1 MKEINDLY
9 DYGYKIVQKS
19 DYFKFSLDSMLLSN
33 FVGINMSDSK
43 LLDFCTGNCPVPI
56 ILSNSIKNIVAFEVQ
71 KEIYELGDESLKLN
85 NINNVKLINDDI
97 KNIGNYYE
105 EGYFDIIT
113 CNPPYFKVIDSSRI
127 NDNNVKAIARH
138 EILIKLE
145 DIVSLA
151 YKFLRDKGKLY
162 IVYRP
167 DRLMD
172 LLKLFNK
179 YKFGVKKLQCCYN
192 NSDSLSSMILIEA
205 MKNGQDDLKILAPLF
220 TENYRRNEGN

>member
-19 DYFKFSLDSMLLSN
+19 DYFKFSLDSMLLAN
-33 FVGINMSDSK
+33 FVNINMADSK
-43 LLDFCTGNCPVPI
+43 LLDFCTGNCPIPI

-113 CNPPYFKVIDSSRI
+113 CNPPYFKVIDSSKI

-151 YKFLRDKGKLY
+151 YKYLRDKGKLY
-162 IVYRP
+162 MVYRP
-167 DRLMD
+167 DRLME
-172 LLKLFNK
+172 LLKLFDK

-192 NSDSLSSMILIEA
+192 NSESLSSMILIEA

-220 TENYRRNEGN
+220 TENYRR

>member
-9 DYGYKIVQKS
+9 DYGYKIVQKA
-19 DYFKFSLDSMLLSN
+19 DYFKFSLDSMLLAN
-33 FVGINMSDSK
+33 FVNINMADSK
-43 LLDFCTGNCPVPI
+43 LLDFCTGNCPIPI

-71 KEIYELGDESLKLN
+71 KEIYELGDESLTLN

-127 NDNNVKAIARH
+127 NDNSVKAIARH

-145 DIVSLA
+145 DIVYLA

-162 IVYRP
+162 MVYRP
-167 DRLMD
+167 DRLMEI
-172 LLKLFNK
+172 LKLFDK

-205 MKNGQDDLKILAPLF
+205 MKNGQDDLKILAPLY
-220 TENYRRNEGN
+220 TENYRR

>member
-19 DYFKFSLDSMLLSN
+19 DYFKFSLDSMLLAN
-33 FVGINMSDSK
+33 FVNINMSDSK
-43 LLDFCTGNCPVPI
+43 LLDFCTGNCPIPI

-167 DRLMD
+167 DRLME
-172 LLKLFNK
+172 LLKLFDK

-192 NSDSLSSMILIEA
+192 NSESLSSMILIEA
-205 MKNGQDDLKILAPLF
+205 MKNGQDDLKILAPLY
-220 TENYRRNEGN
+220 TENYRR

>member
-19 DYFKFSLDSMLLSN
+19 DYFKFSLDSMLLAN
-33 FVGINMSDSK
+33 FVNINMADSK
-43 LLDFCTGNCPVPI
+43 LLDFCTGNCPIPI

-71 KEIYELGDESLKLN
+71 KEIYELGDESLTLN

-113 CNPPYFKVIDSSRI
+113 CNPPYFKVIDSSKI

-167 DRLMD
+167 DRLME
-172 LLKLFNK
+172 LLKLFDK

-205 MKNGQDDLKILAPLF
+205 MKNGHDDLKILAPLY
-220 TENYRRNEGN
+220 TENYRR

>member
-19 DYFKFSLDSMLLSN
+19 DYFKFSLHSMLLAN
-33 FVGINMSDSK
+33 FVNINMSDSK
-43 LLDFCTGNCPVPI
+43 LLDFCTGNCPIPI

-167 DRLMD
+167 DRLME
-172 LLKLFNK
+172 LLKLFDK

-192 NSDSLSSMILIEA
+192 NSESLSSMILIEA
-205 MKNGQDDLKILAPLF
+205 MKNGQDDLKILAPLY
-220 TENYRRNEGN
+220 TENYRR

>member
-9 DYGYKIVQKS
+9 DYGYKIVQNS
-19 DYFKFSLDSMLLSN
+19 DYFKFSLDSMLLAN
-33 FVGINMSDSK
+33 FVNINMADSK
-43 LLDFCTGNCPVPI
+43 LLDFCTGNCPIPI
-56 ILSNSIKNIVAFEVQ
+56 ILSSSIKNIVAFEVQ

-113 CNPPYFKVIDSSRI
+113 CNPPYFKVIDSSKI

-167 DRLMD
+167 DRLME
-172 LLKLFNK
+172 LLKLFDK
-179 YKFGVKKLQCCYN
+179 YRFGVKKLQCCYN
-192 NSDSLSSMILIEA
+192 NSESLSSMILIEA

-220 TENYRRNEGN
+220 TENYRR

>member
-9 DYGYKIVQKS
+9 DYGYKILQKS
-19 DYFKFSLDSMLLSN
+19 DYFKFSLDSMLLAN
-33 FVGINMSDSK
+33 FVNINMSDSK
-43 LLDFCTGNCPVPI
+43 LLDFCTGNCPIPI

-167 DRLMD
+167 DRLME
-172 LLKLFNK
+172 LLKLFDK

-205 MKNGQDDLKILAPLF
+205 MKNGQDDLKILAPLY
-220 TENYRRNEGN
+220 TENYRR

>member
-19 DYFKFSLDSMLLSN
+19 DYFKFSLDSMLLAN
-33 FVGINMSDSK
+33 FVNINMADSK
-43 LLDFCTGNCPVPI
+43 LLDFCTGNCPIPI

-71 KEIYELGDESLKLN
+71 KEIYELGDESLTLN

-113 CNPPYFKVIDSSRI
+113 CNPPYFKVIDSSKI
-127 NDNNVKAIARH
+127 NDNNVKAVARH

-167 DRLMD
+167 DRLME
-172 LLKLFNK
+172 LLKLFDK

-205 MKNGQDDLKILAPLF
+205 MKNGQDDLKIMAPLY
-220 TENYRRNEGN
+220 TENYRR

>member
-9 DYGYKIVQKS
+9 DYGYKIVQNS
-19 DYFKFSLDSMLLSN
+19 DYFKFSLDSMLLAN
-33 FVGINMSDSK
+33 FVGINMADSK

-85 NINNVKLINDDI
+85 NINNVRLINDDI
-97 KNIGNYYE
+97 KNIGNYYND
-105 EGYFDIIT
+105 GYFDIIT

-127 NDNNVKAIARH
+127 NDNSVKAIARH

-145 DIVSLA
+145 DIISLA
-151 YKFLRDKGKLY
+151 YKYLRDKGKLY
-162 IVYRP
+162 MVYRP
-167 DRLMD
+167 DRLMEI
-172 LLKLFNK
+172 LKLFDK

-205 MKNGQDDLKILAPLF
+205 MKNGQDDLKILAPLY
-220 TENYRRNEGN
+220 TENYRR

>member
-9 DYGYKIVQKS
+9 DSGYKIVQKS
-19 DYFKFSLDSMLLSN
+19 DYFKFSLDSMLLAN
-33 FVGINMSDSK
+33 FVNINMTDSK
-43 LLDFCTGNCPVPI
+43 LLDFCTGNCPIPI
-56 ILSNSIKNIVAFEVQ
+56 ILSSSIKNIVAFEVQ
-71 KEIYELGDESLKLN
+71 KEIYDLGDESLKLN

-167 DRLMD
+167 DRLME
-172 LLKLFNK
+172 LLKLFDK

-192 NSDSLSSMILIEA
+192 NSESLSSMILIEA

-220 TENYRRNEGN
+220 TENYRR

>member
-19 DYFKFSLDSMLLSN
+19 DYFKFSLDSMLLAN
-33 FVGINMSDSK
+33 FVNINMADSK
-43 LLDFCTGNCPVPI
+43 LLDFCTGNCPIPI
-56 ILSNSIKNIVAFEVQ
+56 ILSSSIKNIVAFEVQ

-167 DRLMD
+167 DRLME
-172 LLKLFNK
+172 LLKLFDK
-179 YKFGVKKLQCCYN
+179 YRFGVKKLQCCYN
-192 NSDSLSSMILIEA
+192 NSESLSSMILIEA
-205 MKNGQDDLKILAPLF
+205 MKNGQDDLKILAPLY
-220 TENYRRNEGN
+220 TENYRRNE

>member
-19 DYFKFSLDSMLLSN
+19 DYFKFSLDSMLLAN
-33 FVGINMSDSK
+33 FVNINMADSK
-43 LLDFCTGNCPVPI
+43 LLDFCTGNCPIPI

-71 KEIYELGDESLKLN
+71 KEIYELGDESLTLN

-167 DRLMD
+167 DRLME
-172 LLKLFNK
+172 LLKLFDK

-205 MKNGQDDLKILAPLF
+205 MKNGHDDLKILAPLY
-220 TENYRRNEGN
+220 TDNYRR

>member
-9 DYGYKIVQKS
+9 DYGYKIVQNS
-19 DYFKFSLDSMLLSN
+19 DYFKFSLDSMLLAN

-43 LLDFCTGNCPVPI
+43 LLDFCTGNCPIPI
-56 ILSNSIKNIVAFEVQ
+56 ILFNSIKNIVAFEVQ

-85 NINNVKLINDDI
+85 NINTVRLINDDI

-138 EILIKLE
+138 EIFIKLE

-162 IVYRP
+162 VVYRP
-167 DRLMD
+167 DRLME
-172 LLKLFNK
+172 LLKLFDK

-192 NSDSLSSMILIEA
+192 NSESLSSMILIEA

-220 TENYRRNEGN
+220 TENYRR

>member
-9 DYGYKIVQKS
+9 DYGYKIVQNS
-19 DYFKFSLDSMLLSN
+19 DYFKFSLDSMLLAK
-33 FVGINMSDSK
+33 FVNINMSDSK
-43 LLDFCTGNCPVPI
+43 LLDFCTGNCPIPI

-85 NINNVKLINDDI
+85 SINNVRLINDDI

-151 YKFLRDKGKLY
+151 YKYLRDKGKLY

-167 DRLMD
+167 DRLME
-172 LLKLFNK
+172 LLKLFDK

-192 NSDSLSSMILIEA
+192 NSESLSSMILIEA
-205 MKNGQDDLKILAPLF
+205 MKNGHDDLKILAPLY
-220 TENYRRNEGN
+220 TENYRR

>member
-19 DYFKFSLDSMLLSN
+19 DYFKFSLDSMLLAN
-33 FVGINMSDSK
+33 FVNINMSDSK
-43 LLDFCTGNCPVPI
+43 LLDFCTGNCPIPI

-113 CNPPYFKVIDSSRI
+113 CNPPYFKVIDFSRI

-145 DIVSLA
+145 DIVYLA

-167 DRLMD
+167 DRLME
-172 LLKLFNK
+172 LLKLFDK

-192 NSDSLSSMILIEA
+192 NSESLSSMILIEA
-205 MKNGQDDLKILAPLF
+205 MKNGQDDLKILAPLY
-220 TENYRRNEGN
+220 TENYRR

>member
-19 DYFKFSLDSMLLSN
+19 DYFKFSLDSMLLAN
-33 FVGINMSDSK
+33 FVNINMADSK
-43 LLDFCTGNCPVPI
+43 LLDFCTGNCPIPI

-71 KEIYELGDESLKLN
+71 KEIYELGDESLTLS

-167 DRLMD
+167 DRLME
-172 LLKLFNK
+172 LLKLFDK

-205 MKNGQDDLKILAPLF
+205 MKNGHDDLKILAPLY
-220 TENYRRNEGN
+220 TENYRR

>member
-19 DYFKFSLDSMLLSN
+19 DYFKFSLDSMLLAN
-33 FVGINMSDSK
+33 FVNINMSDSK
-43 LLDFCTGNCPVPI
+43 LLDFCTGNCPIPI

-97 KNIGNYYE
+97 KNISNYYE
-105 EGYFDIIT
+105 EVYFDIIT

-167 DRLMD
+167 DRLME
-172 LLKLFNK
+172 LLKLFDK

-205 MKNGQDDLKILAPLF
+205 MKNGQDDLKILAPLY
-220 TENYRRNEGN
+220 TENYRR

>member
-19 DYFKFSLDSMLLSN
+19 DYFKFSLDSMLLAN
-33 FVGINMSDSK
+33 FVNINMADSK
-43 LLDFCTGNCPVPI
+43 LLDFCTGNCPIPI

-127 NDNNVKAIARH
+127 NDNSVKAIARH

-167 DRLMD
+167 DRLME
-172 LLKLFNK
+172 LLKLFDK

-205 MKNGQDDLKILAPLF
+205 MKNGQDDLKILAPLY
-220 TENYRRNEGN
+220 TENYRR

>member
-19 DYFKFSLDSMLLSN
+19 DYFKFSLDSMLLAN
-33 FVGINMSDSK
+33 FVNINMADSK
-43 LLDFCTGNCPVPI
+43 LLDFCTGNCPIPI

-71 KEIYELGDESLKLN
+71 KEIYELGDESLTLN

-127 NDNNVKAIARH
+127 NDNSVKAIARH

-167 DRLMD
+167 DRLTE
-172 LLKLFNK
+172 LLKLFDK
-179 YKFGVKKLQCCYN
+179 YRFGVKKLQCCYN
-192 NSDSLSSMILIEA
+192 NSESLSSMILIEA
-205 MKNGQDDLKILAPLF
+205 MKNGQDDLKILAPLY
-220 TENYRRNEGN
+220 TENYRR

>member
-19 DYFKFSLDSMLLSN
+19 DYFKFSLDSMLLAN
-33 FVGINMSDSK
+33 FVNINMSDSK
-43 LLDFCTGNCPVPI
+43 LLDFCTGNCPIPI

-167 DRLMD
+167 DRLME
-172 LLKLFNK
+172 LLKLFDK

-205 MKNGQDDLKILAPLF
+205 MKNGHDDLKILAPLY
-220 TENYRRNEGN
+220 TENYRR

>member
-9 DYGYKIVQKS
+9 DYGYKIVQNS
-19 DYFKFSLDSMLLSN
+19 DYFKFSLDSMLLAN

-43 LLDFCTGNCPVPI
+43 LLDFCTGNCPIPI

-71 KEIYELGDESLKLN
+71 KEIFELGDESLTLN
-85 NINNVKLINDDI
+85 NIKNVKLINDDI
-97 KNIGNYYE
+97 KTIGDYYE

-151 YKFLRDKGKLY
+151 YKFLRDNGKLY

-167 DRLMD
+167 DRLME
-172 LLKLFNK
+172 LLKLFDK

-192 NSDSLSSMILIEA
+192 NSESLSSMILIEA
-205 MKNGQDDLKILAPLF
+205 MKNGQDDLKILAPLY
-220 TENYRRNEGN
+220 TENYRR

>member
-1 MKEINDLY
+1 MKELNDLY

-19 DYFKFSLDSMLLSN
+19 DYFKFSLDSMLLAN
-33 FVGINMSDSK
+33 FVNINMSDSK
-43 LLDFCTGNCPVPI
+43 LLDFCTGNCPIPI

-167 DRLMD
+167 DRLME
-172 LLKLFNK
+172 LLKLFDK

-205 MKNGQDDLKILAPLF
+205 MKNGQDDLKILAPLY
-220 TENYRRNEGN
+220 TENYRR

>member
-19 DYFKFSLDSMLLSN
+19 DYFKFSLDSMLLAN
-33 FVGINMSDSK
+33 FVNINMADSK
-43 LLDFCTGNCPVPI
+43 LLDFCTGNCPIPI

-71 KEIYELGDESLKLN
+71 KEIYELGDESLTLN

-113 CNPPYFKVIDSSRI
+113 CNPPYFKVIGSSRI

-167 DRLMD
+167 DRLME
-172 LLKLFNK
+172 LLKLFDK

-205 MKNGQDDLKILAPLF
+205 MKNGHDDLKILAPLF
-220 TENYRRNEGN
+220 TENYRR

>member
-9 DYGYKIVQKS
+9 DYGYKIVQNS
-19 DYFKFSLDSMLLSN
+19 DYFKFSLDSMLLAN
-33 FVGINMSDSK
+33 FVNINMADSK
-43 LLDFCTGNCPVPI
+43 LLDFCTGNCPIPI

-145 DIVSLA
+145 DIISLA

-167 DRLMD
+167 DRLME
-172 LLKLFNK
+172 LLKLFDK

-192 NSDSLSSMILIEA
+192 NSESLSSMILIEA
-205 MKNGQDDLKILAPLF
+205 MKNGHDDLKILAPLF
-220 TENYRRNEGN
+220 TENYRR

>member
-19 DYFKFSLDSMLLSN
+19 DYFKFSLDSMLLAN
-33 FVGINMSDSK
+33 FVNINMADSK
-43 LLDFCTGNCPVPI
+43 LLDFCTGNCPIPI

-71 KEIYELGDESLKLN
+71 KEIYELGDESLTLN

-127 NDNNVKAIARH
+127 NDNSVKAIARH

-145 DIVSLA
+145 DIISLA

-167 DRLMD
+167 DRLME
-172 LLKLFNK
+172 LLKLFDK

-205 MKNGQDDLKILAPLF
+205 MKNGQDDLKILAPLY
-220 TENYRRNEGN
+220 TENYRR

>member
-19 DYFKFSLDSMLLSN
+19 DYFKFSLDSMLLAN
-33 FVGINMSDSK
+33 FVNINMADSK
-43 LLDFCTGNCPVPI
+43 LLDFCTGNCPIPI
-56 ILSNSIKNIVAFEVQ
+56 ILSNLIKNIVAFEVQ
-71 KEIYELGDESLKLN
+71 KEIYELGDESLTLN
-85 NINNVKLINDDI
+85 NIDNVKLINDDI

-113 CNPPYFKVIDSSRI
+113 CNPPYFKVINSSRI

-167 DRLMD
+167 DRLME
-172 LLKLFNK
+172 LLKLFDK

-205 MKNGQDDLKILAPLF
+205 MKNGQDDLKILAPLY
-220 TENYRRNEGN
+220 TENYRR

>member
-9 DYGYKIVQKS
+9 DYGYKIVQNS
-19 DYFKFSLDSMLLSN
+19 DYFKFSLDSMLLAN
-33 FVGINMSDSK
+33 FVSINMSDSK
-43 LLDFCTGNCPVPI
+43 LLDFCTGNCPIPI

-127 NDNNVKAIARH
+127 NENNVKAIARH

-167 DRLMD
+167 DRLME
-172 LLKLFNK
+172 LLKLFDK

-192 NSDSLSSMILIEA
+192 NSDGLSSMILIEA
-205 MKNGQDDLKILAPLF
+205 MKNGQDDLKILAPLY
-220 TENYRRNEGN
+220 TENYRR

>member
-9 DYGYKIVQKS
+9 DYGYKIVQNS
-19 DYFKFSLDSMLLSN
+19 DYFKFSLDSMLLAN
-33 FVGINMSDSK
+33 FVGINMADSK

-85 NINNVKLINDDI
+85 NINNVRLINDDI

-145 DIVSLA
+145 DIVYLA

-167 DRLMD
+167 DRLME
-172 LLKLFNK
+172 LLKLFDK

-205 MKNGQDDLKILAPLF
+205 MKNGQDDLKILAPLY
-220 TENYRRNEGN
+220 TENYRR

>member
-19 DYFKFSLDSMLLSN
+19 DYFKFSLDSMLLAH
-33 FVGINMSDSK
+33 FVNINMSDSK
-43 LLDFCTGNCPVPI
+43 LLDFCTGTCPIPI

-127 NDNNVKAIARH
+127 NDNSVKAIARH

-167 DRLMD
+167 DRLME
-172 LLKLFNK
+172 LLKLFDK

-205 MKNGQDDLKILAPLF
+205 MKNGQDDLKILAPLY
-220 TENYRRNEGN
+220 TENYRR

>member
-19 DYFKFSLDSMLLSN
+19 DYFKFSLDSMLLAN
-33 FVGINMSDSK
+33 FVNINMADSK
-43 LLDFCTGNCPVPI
+43 LLDFCTGNCPIPI

-71 KEIYELGDESLKLN
+71 KEIYELGDESLTLN

-127 NDNNVKAIARH
+127 NDNSVKAIARH

-167 DRLMD
+167 DRLME
-172 LLKLFNK
+172 LLKLFDK

-205 MKNGQDDLKILAPLF
+205 MKNGHDDLKILAPLF
-220 TENYRRNEGN
+220 TENYRR

>member
-19 DYFKFSLDSMLLSN
+19 DYFKFSLDSMLLAN
-33 FVGINMSDSK
+33 FVNINMSDSK
-43 LLDFCTGNCPVPI
+43 LLDFCTGNCPIPI

-167 DRLMD
+167 DRLME
-172 LLKLFNK
+172 LLKLFDK

-205 MKNGQDDLKILAPLF
+205 IKNGQDDLKILAPLY
-220 TENYRRNEGN
+220 TENYRR

>member
-9 DYGYKIVQKS
+9 DYGYKIVQNS
-19 DYFKFSLDSMLLSN
+19 DYFKFSLDSMLLAN
-33 FVGINMSDSK
+33 FVNINMSDSK
-43 LLDFCTGNCPVPI
+43 LLDFCTGNSPVPI

-105 EGYFDIIT
+105 ERYFDIIT
-113 CNPPYFKVIDSSRI
+113 CNPPYFKVIDSSKI
-127 NDNNVKAIARH
+127 NDNSVKAIARH

-151 YKFLRDKGKLY
+151 YKYLRDKGKLY

-167 DRLMD
+167 DRLME
-172 LLKLFNK
+172 LLKLFDK
-179 YKFGVKKLQCCYN
+179 YKFGVRKLQCCYN

-205 MKNGQDDLKILAPLF
+205 MKNGQDDLKILAPLY
-220 TENYRRNEGN
+220 TENYRR

>member
-19 DYFKFSLDSMLLSN
+19 DYFKFSLDSMLLAN
-33 FVGINMSDSK
+33 FVNINMADSK
-43 LLDFCTGNCPVPI
+43 LLDFCTGNCPIPI

-167 DRLMD
+167 DRLME
-172 LLKLFNK
+172 LLKLFDK
-179 YKFGVKKLQCCYN
+179 YRFGVKKLQCCYN

-205 MKNGQDDLKILAPLF
+205 MKNGQDDLKILAPLY
-220 TENYRRNEGN
+220 TENYRR

>member
-19 DYFKFSLDSMLLSN
+19 DYFKFSLDSMLLAN
-33 FVGINMSDSK
+33 FVNINMADSK
-43 LLDFCTGNCPVPI
+43 LLDFCTGNCPIPI

-71 KEIYELGDESLKLN
+71 KEIYELGDESLTLN

-167 DRLMD
+167 DRLME
-172 LLKLFNK
+172 LLKLFDK

-192 NSDSLSSMILIEA
+192 NSDSLSSIILIEA
-205 MKNGQDDLKILAPLF
+205 MKNGHDDLKILAPLY
-220 TENYRRNEGN
+220 TENYRR

>member
-19 DYFKFSLDSMLLSN
+19 DYFKFSLDSMLLAN
-33 FVGINMSDSK
+33 FVNINMSDSK
-43 LLDFCTGNCPVPI
+43 LLDFCTGNCPIPI

-145 DIVSLA
+145 DIVYLA

-167 DRLMD
+167 DRLME
-172 LLKLFNK
+172 LLKLFDK

-192 NSDSLSSMILIEA
+192 NSESLSSMILIEA
-205 MKNGQDDLKILAPLF
+205 MKNGQDDLKILVPLY
-220 TENYRRNEGN
+220 TENYRR

>member
-19 DYFKFSLDSMLLSN
+19 DYFKFSLDSMLLAN
-33 FVGINMSDSK
+33 FVNINMADSK
-43 LLDFCTGNCPVPI
+43 LLDFCTGNCPIPI

-113 CNPPYFKVIDSSRI
+113 CNPPYFKVIDSSKI

-145 DIVSLA
+145 DIISLA

-167 DRLMD
+167 DRLME
-172 LLKLFNK
+172 LLKLFDK

-192 NSDSLSSMILIEA
+192 NSESLSSMILIEA

-220 TENYRRNEGN
+220 AENYRR

>member
-19 DYFKFSLDSMLLSN
+19 DYFKFSLDSMLLAN
-33 FVGINMSDSK
+33 FVNINMSDSK
-43 LLDFCTGNCPVPI
+43 LLDFCTGNCPIPI

-97 KNIGNYYE
+97 KNISNYYE

-167 DRLMD
+167 DRLME
-172 LLKLFNK
+172 LLKLFDK

-192 NSDSLSSMILIEA
+192 NSESLSSMILIEA
-205 MKNGQDDLKILAPLF
+205 MKNGQDDLKILAPLY
-220 TENYRRNEGN
+220 TENYRR

>member
-19 DYFKFSLDSMLLSN
+19 DYFKFSLDSMLLAN
-33 FVGINMSDSK
+33 FVNINMADSK
-43 LLDFCTGNCPVPI
+43 LLDFCTGNCPIPI

-71 KEIYELGDESLKLN
+71 KEIFELGDESLTLN
-85 NINNVKLINDDI
+85 NIKNVKLINDDI

-113 CNPPYFKVIDSSRI
+113 CNPPYFKVIDSSKI

-167 DRLMD
+167 DRLME
-172 LLKLFNK
+172 LLKLFDK

-205 MKNGQDDLKILAPLF
+205 MKNGQDDLKILAPLY
-220 TENYRRNEGN
+220 TENYRR

>member
-9 DYGYKIVQKS
+9 DYGYKIVQNS
-19 DYFKFSLDSMLLSN
+19 DYFKFSLDSMLLAN
-33 FVGINMSDSK
+33 FVNINMADSK
-43 LLDFCTGNCPVPI
+43 LLDFCTGNCPIPI

-71 KEIYELGDESLKLN
+71 KEIYELGDESLTLN

-113 CNPPYFKVIDSSRI
+113 CNPPYFKVIDSSKI

-151 YKFLRDKGKLY
+151 YKYLRDKGKLY

-167 DRLMD
+167 DRLME
-172 LLKLFNK
+172 LLKLFDK

-205 MKNGQDDLKILAPLF
+205 MKNGHDDLKILAPLY
-220 TENYRRNEGN
+220 TENYRR

>member
-19 DYFKFSLDSMLLSN
+19 DYFKFSLDSMLLAN
-33 FVGINMSDSK
+33 FVNINMSDSK
-43 LLDFCTGNCPVPI
+43 LLDFCTGNCPIPI

-145 DIVSLA
+145 DIVYLA

-167 DRLMD
+167 DRLME
-172 LLKLFNK
+172 LLKLFDK

-192 NSDSLSSMILIEA
+192 NSDSLSSIILIEA
-205 MKNGQDDLKILAPLF
+205 MKNGQDDLKILAPLY
-220 TENYRRNEGN
+220 TENYRR